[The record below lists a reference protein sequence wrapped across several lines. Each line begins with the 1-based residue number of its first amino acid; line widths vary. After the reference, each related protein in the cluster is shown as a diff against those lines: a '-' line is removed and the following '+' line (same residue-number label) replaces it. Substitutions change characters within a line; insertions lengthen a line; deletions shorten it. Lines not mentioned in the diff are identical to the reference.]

1 MSTNDSVVVL
11 ANGQAKN
18 KKIVAGRDAVLFGK
32 ALREVCLS
40 LAKMLARDGEGA
52 TKFITINV
60 RQARTFDEA
69 RTAALAI
76 ANSPLF
82 KTAVYG
88 ENPNFG
94 RIACAVGA
102 SGIDVSEKGLRVH
115 MGPLDRKDVVINV
128 TLSMGRAACTV
139 YTSDLTPEYIKINAE
154 YN

>member
-1 MSTNDSVVVL
+1 MSTNDSVVLL
-11 ANGQAKN
+11 ANGAAHN
-18 KKIVAGRDAVLFGK
+18 KRITAGKDAGLFVK
-32 ALREVCLS
+32 ALSAVCLS
-40 LAKMLARDGEGA
+40 LAKMLAIDGEGA
-52 TKFITINV
+52 TKFITIKVQN
-60 RQARTFDEA
+60 ARTFEEA

-102 SGIDVSEKGLRVH
+102 SGVDVTEKGLRVR
-115 MGPLDRKDVVINV
+115 MGPLNKKNVVINV
-128 TLSMGRAACTV
+128 SLSTGKASCTV